1 MRCTAVGLGMKRCR
15 LLLKSRMFYDITD
28 SVYHENRFGNQSAR
42 KGIEEAPGKRQ
53 ISLTDGKEPT
63 LMEQVFQFD
72 TIHSRI
78 PGNCKWTGME
88 EILPM
93 SVADMDF
100 ASPPCVVSALQER
113 AAKGLFGYQVL
124 TEQDYAAIID
134 WRMRRHGE
142 VLRREWLLATPGVL
156 NTMRAAVYA
165 LTNPGDRVIVQTPL
179 HTPSITSA
187 SMRGRECLDVPLRL
201 DEHGCYRMDYAGLER
216 AFASGARVMTLCSP
230 SNPTGR
236 VWTYEEL
243 EQLARLVE
251 KYDVHV
257 IADEIHADI
266 LYRGAKHISLRTL
279 PGMGRRVI
287 STFSPSKSFNFGGFH
302 IATAVIED
310 DDLRKRLSDLL
321 YEAGI
326 CCGRPGAMEI
336 TAQTAAYTQGEA
348 WLDALIEYL
357 DGNITY
363 VLEELKDTPF
373 RAYRPESSILMWI
386 DCSAMEWDTPAYHRA
401 MQAAGLQP
409 DPGHYYFMDNHHTG
423 CGRWH

>member
-1 MRCTAVGLGMKRCR
+1 ML
-15 LLLKSRMFYDITD
+15 RMF
-28 SVYHENRFGNQSAR
+28 G
-42 KGIEEAPGKRQ
+42 KGFLIMAQ
-53 ISLTDGKEPT
+53 I
-63 LMEQVFQFD
+63 FNFD
-72 TIHSRI
+72 AVHSRI
-78 PGNCKWTGME
+78 PGNCKWDEAEGL
-88 EILPM
+88 LPLSM
-93 SVADMDF
+93 ADMDF

-113 AAKGLFGYQVL
+113 FSRGLFGYQVL
-124 TEQDYAAIID
+124 TGQDYDAIVD

-142 VLRREWLLATPGVL
+142 ELKREWLLVTPGVL

-165 LTNPGDRVIVQTPL
+165 LTEPGDRVIVQTPL

-187 SMRGRECLDVPLRL
+187 SMRGRICLDVPMGFDGDGR
-201 DEHGCYRMDYAGLER
+201 YVMDYEGLER

-243 EQLARLVE
+243 EKLARLVQ
-251 KYDVHV
+251 KYDAYV

-279 PGMGRRVI
+279 PGMGKRVI

-310 DDLRKRLSDLL
+310 DDLRGRISALL
-321 YEAGI
+321 YETGI

-336 TAQTAAYTQGEA
+336 TAQTAAYTGGGE

-357 DGNITY
+357 DGNIS
-363 VLEELKDTPF
+363 VVMEGLKNTPF
-373 RAYRPESSILMWI
+373 KAYRPEASILMWI
-386 DCSAMEWDTPAYHRA
+386 GCGAMGWDTAAYHRA
-401 MQAAGLQP
+401 MRKAGLQP
-409 DPGHYYFMDNHHTG
+409 DPGHYYFMDNSRIGAYSGMQSHFRLNIGAPRSTIAEAVRRLQSIG
-423 CGRWH
+423 